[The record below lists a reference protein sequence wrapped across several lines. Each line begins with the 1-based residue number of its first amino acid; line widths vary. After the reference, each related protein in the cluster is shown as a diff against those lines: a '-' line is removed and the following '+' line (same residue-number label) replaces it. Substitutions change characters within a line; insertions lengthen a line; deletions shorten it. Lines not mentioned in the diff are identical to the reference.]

1 MPLTISDEIEI
12 ADWEI
17 SENFVRSSGPGG
29 QNVNKVSTAVEL
41 RFEAERS
48 PNAARAAVKTRLR
61 KLAGR
66 RWTKEGAIVLQVEDT
81 RSQARNREIARERLV
96 ELIRAALGETQT
108 TDRDEADLWQPE
120 TAAQGEESA
129 RRCEGDAG
137 EGAGGGVKSVPLTS
151 RGLLCAVYHNYF

>member
-48 PNAARAAVKTRLR
+48 PALPPAVKTRLR

-81 RSQARNREIARERLV
+81 RSQARNREIARERLI
-96 ELIRAALGETQT
+96 ELIRAALVKPKRRIATKPTFGSQKRRLKAKKVRGDVKAMRGKVTGE
-108 TDRDEADLWQPE
+108 D
-120 TAAQGEESA
+120 
-129 RRCEGDAG
+129 
-137 EGAGGGVKSVPLTS
+137 
-151 RGLLCAVYHNYF
+151 